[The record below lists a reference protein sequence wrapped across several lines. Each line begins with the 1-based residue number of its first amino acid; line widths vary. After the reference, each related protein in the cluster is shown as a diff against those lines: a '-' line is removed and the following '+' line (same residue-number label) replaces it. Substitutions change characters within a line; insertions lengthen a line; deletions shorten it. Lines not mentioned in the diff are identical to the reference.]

1 MLFIAEGRINRAVEA
16 AEHTVAAAWL
26 GPMVDSGFLQSGYL
40 DETGQR
46 VFMVLSAPDHGEVEE
61 RVSRLPIVR
70 EGTVTFSITQVTALR
85 FT

>member
-1 MLFIAEGRINRAVEA
+1 
-16 AEHTVAAAWL
+16 
-26 GPMVDSGFLQSGYL
+26 
-40 DETGQR
+40 
-46 VFMVLSAPDHGEVEE
+46 MVLSAPDHAEVEE